1 MADLTR
7 GRTRQDKNRLGGN
20 AVLYLFNRL
29 DNAFTVD
36 AATNVISAVN
46 VSLTAGS
53 VFAYDLENDGNTLAE
68 NIPDGLQ
75 SGTRVNTQTATC
87 VLPFMTV
94 ADSAEFN
101 LLVASNSQGVL
112 KTRNGDYLALGLRA
126 GMNWSVESTT
136 GGGAG
141 DLTGYTVIGTA
152 QENKLAPYLDPTT
165 ITAFLLLVA

>member
-46 VSLTAGS
+46 GALTT
-53 VFAYDLENDGNTLAE
+53 VYAYDLENDGNTLAE
-68 NIPDGLQ
+68 PMIGNLNT
-75 SGTRVNTQTATC
+75 GTRVNTTTVTC

-101 LLVASNSQGVL
+101 LLAASNAQAVI

-126 GMNWSVESTT
+126 GMNWTIESAT
-136 GGGAG
+136 GGATG
-141 DLTGYTVIGTA
+141 DLNGYTVTGTS
-152 QENKLAPYLDPTT
+152 QENKLSPYLDSTT
-165 ITAFLLLVA
+165 VTSFLLLVA

>member
-46 VSLTAGS
+46 GALTT
-53 VFAYDLENDGNTLAE
+53 VYAYDLENDGNNLAE
-68 NIPDGLQ
+68 PMVSDLN
-75 SGTRVNTQTATC
+75 SGTRVNSQLITC

-101 LLVASNSQGVL
+101 LLAASCAQAVV
-112 KTRNGDYLALGLRA
+112 KTRNGDYLAIGLRA
-126 GMNWSVESTT
+126 GMTWTIASNT
-136 GGGAG
+136 GGAPG
-141 DLTGYTVIGTA
+141 DPTGYTVTGA
-152 QENKLAPYLDPTT
+152 SFENKLAPYLDPTT

>member
-29 DNAFTVD
+29 DDAFTVSATTNEATAIN
-36 AATNVISAVN
+36 AA
-46 VSLTAGS
+46 LTT
-53 VFAYDLENDGNTLAE
+53 VYAYDLENDGNTLVE
-68 NIPDGLQ
+68 NMPGDLN
-75 SGTRVNTQTATC
+75 SGTRVNTQTLQI

-101 LLVASNSQGVL
+101 LLAASNAQAVI

-126 GMNWSVESTT
+126 GMNWTIESAT

-141 DLTGYTVIGTA
+141 DLTGYTVTGTC
-152 QENKLAPYLDPTT
+152 QENKLAPYLDATT
-165 ITAFLLLVA
+165 ITAFLALV